1 MGFEAL
7 PQSGPVTVESQET
20 SPLFKFEVPIE
31 AQATFLRVIALWRDN
46 EVLGGK
52 APTFEIKAGG
62 GVFALVG
69 PNSGPVSILDR
80 TERTAVG
87 SVVCQRL
94 PDDIFLLT
102 ISDLV
107 ENSGPWMIRIT
118 NNDAESLS
126 FLGFSSHHEEETLQP
141 WMVLGDPNPLIDA
154 GLFKFVGRSA
164 GRDIP
169 VRNWGTAPL
178 TIRETLGTPLG
189 GEDSPVV
196 LTERPNSV
204 APHRVDH
211 LTIEAGE
218 STFIRELPHLLLCN
232 DKVDAHRQL
241 LIHVEPERPVH
252 HENPDGGSLGD
263 DHPM

>member
-7 PQSGPVTVESQET
+7 PQSGPVTVDSQES
-20 SPLFKFEVPIE
+20 SPLFKFEVPVE
-31 AQATFLRVIALWRDN
+31 AQTTFLRVIALWRDN

-62 GVFALVG
+62 GVFASVG
-69 PNSGPVSILDR
+69 PNSDPVSILDR
-80 TERTAVG
+80 ERTSVG
-87 SVVCQRL
+87 SVLCRRL

-107 ENSGPWMIRIT
+107 ENTAGWMIRIT
-118 NNDAESLS
+118 NDDAESLR

-141 WMVLGDPNPLIDA
+141 WMVLGDPNPLIDRD
-154 GLFKFVGRSA
+154 LLKFVGGSPR
-164 GRDIP
+164 RDIP
-169 VRNWGTAPL
+169 IRNWGTAPL

-196 LTERPNSV
+196 LIERPDTV

-218 STFIRELPHLLLCN
+218 STFTRELPHLLLCN
-232 DKVDAHRQL
+232 DRVDAHRQL